1 MCVLNQG
8 DLLMQQQMQQALFT
22 PSDDI
27 MAIREREVAQR
38 IRDNSDTFTI
48 RQMASIHKMSIPF
61 LRDFAQRYGITFAD
75 GSRSKRLSSA
85 TIRREKQHTSTVV
98 ARSVS
103 RKPVTSLDADK
114 ITPDLL
120 ERARRRDQ
128 ESVNG
133 FIERLRELAATHT
146 REQAAKLVG
155 ISPTFM
161 RRLAYDQELVFV
173 GESTNAGRAN
183 TPSAMRKLQGSL
195 FRPGIKVKPS
205 SALMMRHFVIS
216 DVADVL

>member
-1 MCVLNQG
+1 MLGLNQG
-8 DLLMQQQMQQALFT
+8 DLLMQQHVQQALLV
-22 PSDDI
+22 PAEDI

-38 IRDNSDTFTI
+38 IRANSDSFTI

-61 LRDFAQRYGITFAD
+61 LRGFAQRYGITFAD
-75 GSRSKRLSSA
+75 RSRSKRLSSA

-103 RKPVTSLDADK
+103 RKPVMSLDTDK

-173 GESTNAGRAN
+173 GETTNAGRAN
-183 TPSAMRKLQGSL
+183 TPAAMRKLQNSL
-195 FRPGIKVKPS
+195 FRPGIKVKPA

-216 DVADVL
+216 DEADVL